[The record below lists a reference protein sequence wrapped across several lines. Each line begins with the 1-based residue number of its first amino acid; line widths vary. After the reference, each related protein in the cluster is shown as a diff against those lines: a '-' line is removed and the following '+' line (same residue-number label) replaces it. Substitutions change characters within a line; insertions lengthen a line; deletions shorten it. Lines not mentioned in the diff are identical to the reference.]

1 MKVLHACKYYYPH
14 VGGIETVIKNTVDGL
29 INYEDVIVEVF
40 AVQNGNAHSSVDY
53 VDNVK
58 VTRVKN
64 NGIIA
69 SMPISLKYRS
79 GLCKQLKEFD
89 IVHFHMPFP
98 LAEFSSLFCSYDGKI
113 VATWHSEIVK
123 QKFALKCYK
132 PFMKKFL
139 NRADKIIIASEN
151 NLKNSSILKAYE
163 NKCAVIP
170 YGIDADWIKKNIQ
183 KLHILKGQEN
193 RIKILFVG
201 RFVYYKGI
209 DVLLNAFKNI
219 DGADLFLVGQ
229 GPLLAEMK
237 ELADKL
243 DIMDRTFF
251 LGVLT
256 DEELNSSFI
265 ECDMLVLPSTKN
277 SEAFGMVQ
285 LEAMARKKPVI
296 NTRLNTGVPFV
307 SIDGQTGLTVE
318 PHDAGELALAMQEL
332 TDNKELREKM
342 GIAGYK
348 RLYEKFTA
356 QKMVNDIY
364 GIYKSLLK

>member
-1 MKVLHACKYYYPH
+1 MKVLHACKYYYPY

-29 INYEDVIVEVF
+29 KNYEDVMVEVF
-40 AVQNGNAHSSVDY
+40 AVQNGNAHSAVDY
-53 VDNVK
+53 VNNVK

-64 NGIIA
+64 NGIIS

-79 GLCKQLKEFD
+79 GLGEKMKEFD

-98 LAEFSSLFCSYDGKI
+98 LAELSSLFCSYDGKI

-151 NLKNSSILKAYE
+151 NLKNSAVLREYK
-163 NKCAVIP
+163 NKCAVVP
-170 YGIDADWIKKNIQ
+170 YGIDVDSIKKDMQ
-183 KLHILKGQEN
+183 KLHILKGREN
-193 RIKILFVG
+193 KVKILFVG

-209 DVLLNAFKNI
+209 DVLLNAFKDI
-219 DGADLFLVGQ
+219 DDADLFLVGQ
-229 GPLLAEMK
+229 GPLFLEMK

-243 DIMDRTFF
+243 GIMDRTFF
-251 LGVLT
+251 LGALS
-256 DEELNSSFI
+256 DEELNSSFM
-265 ECDMLVLPSTKN
+265 ECDMLVLPSIKN

-307 SIDGQTGLTVE
+307 SLDSLTGLTVE
-318 PHDAGELALAMQEL
+318 PNDAEGLTLAMQKL
-332 TDNKELREKM
+332 IGDKELREKM
-342 GIAGYK
+342 GRAGYN
-348 RLYEKFTA
+348 RLYEMFTA
-356 QKMVNDIY
+356 KKMVQNIY
-364 GIYKSLLK
+364 GIYKSLL